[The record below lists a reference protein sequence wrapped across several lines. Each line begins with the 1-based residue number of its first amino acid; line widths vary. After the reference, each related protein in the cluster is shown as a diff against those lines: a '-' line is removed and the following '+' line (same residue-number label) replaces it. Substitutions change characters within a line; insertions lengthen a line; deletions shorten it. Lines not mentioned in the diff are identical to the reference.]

1 MPHQGDKPAAKPAYL
16 NHALPSVYVTVSKMH
31 EGPTSYAFLHDSSF
45 RTRVSAVR
53 LATAIGEQLGDSY
66 LPDLPLPVSL
76 VPPSSSTVGDSLLR
90 WLPWSKNE
98 RRRFRYCA
106 CLAVG
111 STVCAGYAYPLS
123 RFPGEKIPKTLRY
136 YTTAS
141 TPTNTPPHHTLQN
154 APSRGCTYM
163 LKLSSEPSLR
173 MVPGHPA
180 FASDPCRIT
189 ATSAAHMSGQVNRL
203 PAIPPGRIGYRLSR
217 PSGTHLFPRSPFRSR
232 PTLANVPAWD

>member
-1 MPHQGDKPAAKPAYL
+1 
-16 NHALPSVYVTVSKMH
+16 MH

-66 LPDLPLPVSL
+66 LPDLHLLVSL

-90 WLPWSKNE
+90 WLPCSKNE

-136 YTTAS
+136 YTRAS
-141 TPTNTPPHHTLQN
+141 SPTNTPPHHTLRN
-154 APSRGCTYM
+154 APSWGCNYM
-163 LKLSSEPSLR
+163 LELSISLDLHR
-173 MVPGHPA
+173 VLDLPGFP
-180 FASDPCRIT
+180 SDPCAIT
-189 ATSAAHMSGQVNRL
+189 DASEAYMFGQVNRL
-203 PAIPPGRIGYRLSR
+203 SATPLGWIGYQLSR
-217 PSGTHLFPRSPFRSR
+217 PPGTHSSLRSPFRSR